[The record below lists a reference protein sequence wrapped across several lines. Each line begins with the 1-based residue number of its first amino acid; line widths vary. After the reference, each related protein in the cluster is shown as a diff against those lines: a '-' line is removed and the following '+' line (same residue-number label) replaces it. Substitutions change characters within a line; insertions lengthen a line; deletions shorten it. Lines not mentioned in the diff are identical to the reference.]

1 MKYLIVGL
9 GNPGLDYYNTR
20 HNIGYRVLDFLVGKS
35 GTSFTDKRYGF
46 RAEIR
51 NKGKTLILVK
61 PTTYMNLSGK
71 AVNYYLQK
79 EKIPIEKMLVIVDDI
94 ALPFGTIRIKS
105 KGGSGGHNGLQ
116 NIQDI
121 IEDSN
126 YNRLRFGIGNEFHQ
140 GSQTNYVLGE
150 WSDEEKKDL
159 EPRLKVA
166 CEAILQFP
174 LIGIERTMN
183 FYNNK

>member
-35 GTSFTDKRYGF
+35 GISFTDKRYGF
-46 RAEIR
+46 RAEIKH
-51 NKGKTLILVK
+51 KGKTIVLVK
-61 PTTYMNLSGK
+61 PTTFMNLSGK

-79 EKIPIEKMLVIVDDI
+79 EKIPIEKTLIVVDDI
-94 ALPFGTIRIKS
+94 ALPFGTIRIKT

-121 IEDSN
+121 IGNSN
-126 YNRLRFGIGNEFHQ
+126 YNRLRFGIGSEFNLGHQ
-140 GSQTNYVLGE
+140 TDYVLGE
-150 WSDEEKKDL
+150 WSNEEKKNL
-159 EPRLKVA
+159 EPRLNAA
-166 CEAILQFP
+166 CEAILQFSF
-174 LIGIERTMN
+174 IGIERTMN